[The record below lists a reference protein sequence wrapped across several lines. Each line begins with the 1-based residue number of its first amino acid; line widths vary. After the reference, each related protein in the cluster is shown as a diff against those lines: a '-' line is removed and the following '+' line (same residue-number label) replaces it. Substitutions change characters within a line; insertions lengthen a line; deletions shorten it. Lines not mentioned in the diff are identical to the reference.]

1 MLRMSKLTDYATV
14 VLGHL
19 ARSDGRLQTA
29 ADVAACTGLGTPT
42 VSKLLNSLTR
52 SGLVTS
58 FRGAQGGYLL
68 ARSAEEISA
77 AEVIDAL
84 EGPVAITECSTT
96 DGSCDL
102 EATCQVGTAWQRIN
116 AAIRR
121 SLQDI
126 SLAEL
131 TAASAPLVPRIDLRR
146 APDKSDT
153 VATLHDRR

>member
-19 ARSDGRLQTA
+19 ARSAGELQTA
-29 ADVAACTGLGTPT
+29 ADVAARTGLSAPT
-42 VSKLLNSLTR
+42 VSKLLNGLAR
-52 SGLVTS
+52 SGLVIS
-58 FRGAQGGYLL
+58 HRGAQGGYVL

-84 EGPVAITECSTT
+84 EGPVAITECSTL

-102 EATCQVGTAWQRIN
+102 EPICQVGSAWQRIN

-131 TAASAPLVPRIDLRR
+131 TARTPTVAPMIDLRAAMGGR
-146 APDKSDT
+146 PAAGPQDG
-153 VATLHDRR
+153 AG

>member
-19 ARSDGRLQTA
+19 ARNEGKVQTA
-29 ADVAACTGLGTPT
+29 ADVASHTGLSTPT
-42 VSKLLNSLTR
+42 VSKLLTGLTR

-58 FRGAQGGYLL
+58 FRGAQGGYSL
-68 ARSAEEISA
+68 ARHAGEISA

-102 EATCQVGTAWQRIN
+102 EPTCQVGSAWQRIN

-131 TAASAPLVPRIDLRR
+131 TARSAPVAPLIDLRS
-146 APDKSDT
+146 A
-153 VATLHDRR
+153 LHGGPAVRRRND